1 MRGLPNPTQRE
12 NNARTQ
18 LLHSAA
24 LLSAG
29 KLTWKTP
36 GTTGLLSLLEP
47 FFSEA
52 AADELLV
59 LLFVRVSLAHQSG
72 DLLLEV
78 VHLLQQLGLLAL
90 QDVPLLDPLVAAR
103 LGIASVFEGPPLL
116 FEPDHL
122 LFADPPQ
129 VPVELTHGHGHQL
142 LVREAIVQVHVLV
155 ADGVAAGLHA
165 GRRMVSRRVVVM
177 VVVVVRRAVLGCGG
191 RDDRGDHRG
200 GGSHLLAGHGASSAG
215 CACELLPSSIAVEA
229 LELVTAVDQRLHRV
243 LGAEAQSL
251 WVELLLVTGHPVEI
265 LQMRLLFAPGA
276 RAGRREAWGRGNRA
290 ARRAHRGGRQGS
302 PAIRRLHWLML
313 RSGSTGSFFTSNFIR
328 SKSLTYSMARGLVG
342 RSELLIAS
350 SDAILLLLTVLQRGW
365 RAAVKVV
372 GFETAWASL
381 ISLFNSSKAEKRVR
395 RRRFIF

>member
-1 MRGLPNPTQRE
+1 MPVNSHEKLRGRRVVVA
-12 NNARTQ
+12 AR
-18 LLHSAA
+18 SV
-24 LLSAG
+24 
-29 KLTWKTP
+29 
-36 GTTGLLSLLEP
+36 
-47 FFSEA
+47 FSEA
-52 AADELLV
+52 AADELFV

-116 FEPDHL
+116 FQPDHL
-122 LFADPPQ
+122 LFTDPPQ
-129 VPVELTHGHGHQL
+129 VPVELAHGHGHQL

-155 ADGVAAGLHA
+155 ADGAAVGLHA
-165 GRRMVSRRVVVM
+165 GCRMVTPRVVVM
-177 VVVVVRRAVLGCGG
+177 VVVVVVWRAVLGCGG

-215 CACELLPSSIAVEA
+215 CAGELLPSSIAVEA

-251 WVELLLVTGHPVEI
+251 WVELLLITGHPVEI
-265 LQMRLLFAPGA
+265 LQVSLLFAPGA

-302 PAIRRLHWLML
+302 PGDQAAALDDAAIGLHRLLFHFKLHQIEVINIFH
-313 RSGSTGSFFTSNFIR
+313 GQGTG
-328 SKSLTYSMARGLVG
+328 GQVG
-342 RSELLIAS
+342 
-350 SDAILLLLTVLQRGW
+350 
-365 RAAVKVV
+365 AAHCQ
-372 GFETAWASL
+372 F
-381 ISLFNSSKAEKRVR
+381 
-395 RRRFIF
+395 